1 MDAALYSAALDKVPP
16 QRFDELPPQ
25 TYHTDSALQALQL
38 LDALADQ
45 SLNLA
50 KWRSI
55 AVDGRVVPSYVLIG
69 PRAGRIPIRLA
80 LVGGIHPSDLLSTIS
95 IAKVLVDL
103 DLASFIAQDFAL
115 FAYPLANPSR
125 ALQSEPDFDTSFWQ
139 DAPDPVV
146 RFFERELILD
156 ELDGMIAVRGNEP
169 IAGFQI
175 QVSSR
180 VIATEVLWR
189 ALELPQKL
197 VPLANDPIQ
206 IFPQTE
212 NSNRSFAN
220 LCHLCPKPFSL
231 IIRTPKS
238 APCEN
243 QISAIALSIR
253 QILLHYRSLVRQAD
267 RM

>member
-80 LVGGIHPSDLLSTIS
+80 LVGGIRPSDLLSTIS
-95 IAKVLVDL
+95 IAKILVDL

-125 ALQSEPDFDTSFWQ
+125 LCRANLT
-139 DAPDPVV
+139 
-146 RFFERELILD
+146 LT
-156 ELDGMIAVRGNEP
+156 
-169 IAGFQI
+169 
-175 QVSSR
+175 QVSGR
-180 VIATEVLWR
+180 MR
-189 ALELPQKL
+189 
-197 VPLANDPIQ
+197 PIRWCA
-206 IFPQTE
+206 FL
-212 NSNRSFAN
+212 SGN
-220 LCHLCPKPFSL
+220 LSWM
-231 IIRTPKS
+231 
-238 APCEN
+238 N
-243 QISAIALSIR
+243 
-253 QILLHYRSLVRQAD
+253 
-267 RM
+267 